1 VSAIS
6 DAIQE
11 LERQLKQLNIALSV
25 LRGLETRKGAPAGRR
40 GISEAGR
47 QRIIEAQRRRWAKF
61 RAAKSKAA
69 SAA

>member
-1 VSAIS
+1 MAAIS

-11 LERQLKQLNIALSV
+11 LERQLKQVNTALSV
-25 LRGLETRKGAPAGRR
+25 LRGLETRKGAASARR
-40 GISEAGR
+40 GISDAGR